1 MRIKTLANLLFM
13 IPILNVS
20 AQSGYSLELNIKTQ
34 PTERITIHETGIGV
48 TFFKNIDSKNK
59 ITNTFKYKNIGVDY
73 SLENYDLQN
82 SLNQFN
88 GFENDFKLSHQLNGA
103 TKLNLEINPT
113 VNFESKI
120 GLSDV
125 SLLGGIE
132 MTHSFNRSNAISI
145 GVKRMSLFGKPEI
158 LPTFSFYHQISPNTF
173 IEAGFPNSTFSY
185 SNNARNSFSLTNSF
199 NGNFY
204 NLDKPEVLDYLNAAS
219 KVSFSQMTSALEYER
234 NMDSNWFVSLKGG
247 YEFNKKYNLTNNS
260 GDSKLDFNST
270 NGYIFNIGIK
280 YKH

>member
-13 IPILNVS
+13 IPILNAS

-34 PTERITIHETGIGV
+34 PTEKITINETGIGV
-48 TFFKNIDSKNK
+48 TFFKNIDTKNK

-82 SLNQFN
+82 SLNQFT
-88 GFENDFKLSHQLNGA
+88 GFENDFEFSHQLTPN
-103 TKLNLEINPT
+103 TKLNLEINPI
-113 VNFESKI
+113 VYFESNLGI
-120 GLSDV
+120 SDV
-125 SLLGGIE
+125 SILGGLE
-132 MTHSFNRSNAISI
+132 MDHSFNKSNTISI
-145 GVKRMSLFGKPEI
+145 GVKRMTFFGKPEI
-158 LPTFSFYHQISPNTF
+158 LPTFSFYHQINQNAF
-173 IEAGFPNSTFSY
+173 VKIGFPNSTISY
-185 SNNARNSFSLTNSF
+185 SNSAQNNFSLTNSF

-204 NLDKPEVLDYLNAAS
+204 NLDKPRVFDDLNTGTN
-219 KVSFSQMTSALEYER
+219 VRFSQMTSALEYER

>member
-1 MRIKTLANLLFM
+1 MRKKTLANLLFM
-13 IPILNVS
+13 IPILTAS

-34 PTERITIHETGIGV
+34 PTEKITIHETGIGV

-73 SLENYDLQN
+73 SFENYDLQN

-88 GFENDFKLSHQLNGA
+88 GFENDFKLSHQLSGT
-103 TKLNLEINPT
+103 TKLNIEINPM
-113 VNFESKI
+113 VNFENNLGI
-120 GLSDV
+120 SDV
-125 SLLGGIE
+125 SILGGLE
-132 MTHSFNRSNAISI
+132 VNHSFNSSNSI
-145 GVKRMSLFGKPEI
+145 NIGMKRMTLFGKPEI
-158 LPTFSFYHQISPNTF
+158 LPTFSFYHQINQNAF
-173 IEAGFPNSTFSY
+173 VNVGFPNSTISY
-185 SNNARNSFSLTNSF
+185 SNNARNNFSFTNNF

-204 NLDKPEVLDYLNAAS
+204 NLDQPRVLDAS
-219 KVSFSQMTSALEYER
+219 NTATKIGFSQMTSALEYER

-260 GDSKLDFNST
+260 GDSKLDFNTT

>member
-13 IPILNVS
+13 IPILNAS
-20 AQSGYSLELNIKTQ
+20 AQSGYSLELNIRTQ
-34 PTERITIHETGIGV
+34 PTEKITINETGIGV
-48 TFFKNIDSKNK
+48 TLFKNIDSNNK
-59 ITNTFKYKNIGVDY
+59 ITNTFKYKNIGIDY

-82 SLNQFN
+82 SLNQFT
-88 GFENDFKLSHQLNGA
+88 GFENDFKFSHQLTVN

-113 VNFESKI
+113 VNFERNLGI
-120 GLSDV
+120 SDV
-125 SLLGGIE
+125 SLLGGLE
-132 MTHSFNRSNAISI
+132 VKHSFNSSNAISI
-145 GVKRMSLFGKPEI
+145 GVKRMTLFGKPEI
-158 LPTFSFYHQISPNTF
+158 LPTFSFYNQINQNAF
-173 IEAGFPNSTFSY
+173 VEVGFPNSTISY
-185 SNNARNSFSLTNSF
+185 SNNIRNSFRFTNSF

-204 NLDKPEVLDYLNAAS
+204 NLDKPRVLDNLNAAT

-247 YEFNKKYNLTNNS
+247 YEFNKKYNLTNSS
-260 GDSKLDFNST
+260 GDSKVDFNSS

>member
-13 IPILNVS
+13 IPILNAS

-34 PTERITIHETGIGV
+34 PTEKITIHETGIGV

-113 VNFESKI
+113 VNFESNI

-132 MTHSFNRSNAISI
+132 MTHSFNRSNAIRI
-145 GVKRMSLFGKPEI
+145 GVKRMTLFGKPEI
-158 LPTFSFYHQISPNTF
+158 LPTVSFYHQISPNTF

-185 SNNARNSFSLTNSF
+185 SNNTRNSFSLTNSF

-204 NLDKPEVLDYLNAAS
+204 NLDKPEVLDHLNAAT

-260 GDSKLDFNST
+260 GDSKLDFKST